1 MQQTSGPQP
10 INKYILINS
19 IDEQI
24 QTDSGLLLSGS
35 DNEKFRYKKGQVV
48 RPGTNVD
55 CVKEDD
61 MIYYDKN
68 AGYTMIINDI
78 PYTII
83 LERDVVVV
91 L

>member
-1 MQQTSGPQP
+1 MNKFQP
-10 INKYILINS
+10 INKYIVITT

-24 QTDSGLLLSGS
+24 KTESGLLLTGS
-35 DNEKFRYKKGQVV
+35 DADKFRYKKGVV
-48 RPGTNVD
+48 VKPGTNVD
-55 CVKEDD
+55 CVKDGD
-61 MIYYDKN
+61 TIYYDKG
-68 AGYTMIINDI
+68 AGYTMLIEDI